1 MKNYIQLFPQKTNK
15 FILIKKCIAI
25 IGDGQIKAL
34 SVNRDK
40 WNNKLSKIINY
51 HNSILRIWKK
61 WQGWHVYVQFY
72 VKIIVFLSVLFDIL
86 STVQCRACHNV
97 TYRSILLWLVSTIT
111 KRIHRTWLPVV
122 KKTGKTV

>member
-40 WNNKLSKIINY
+40 
-51 HNSILRIWKK
+51 
-61 WQGWHVYVQFY
+61 
-72 VKIIVFLSVLFDIL
+72 
-86 STVQCRACHNV
+86 
-97 TYRSILLWLVSTIT
+97 
-111 KRIHRTWLPVV
+111 
-122 KKTGKTV
+122 